1 MIIPPLM
8 VLLWFFPLSDERIS
22 FRLLPYF
29 GIYPFIYSVFCIVR
43 GKVSNPPFYAY
54 PFYNP
59 EFVFGLFFRDRMYTG
74 QISGYVM
81 MLPLLVVG
89 IGVFIGVAAA
99 VIAVHN
105 RRIRTVNCN

>member
-8 VLLWFFPLSDERIS
+8 ILLWFFPVSDKRIPYR
-22 FRLLPYF
+22 FLPYF
-29 GIYPFIYSVFCIVR
+29 GIYPFVYSLFCIIR
-43 GKVSNPPFYAY
+43 GAVSDPPFYAY

-59 EFVFGLFFRDRMYTG
+59 EFVFGLFFRNETYTC
-74 QISGYVM
+74 QASGYVL

-89 IGVFIGVAAA
+89 IGVFIGVAAV

-105 RRIRTVNCN
+105 KRIHAVNCN